1 MALRKDARELRT
13 YNYHEEHIPHLW
25 TEIEWLRQELKRKDT
40 LIDSLKG
47 RLREQTA
54 PANDSA
60 SVVAFSPAPQSP
72 V

>member
-1 MALRKDARELRT
+1 MALRRESREHRT

-25 TEIEWLRQELKRKDT
+25 TEIEWLRQELRRKDR

-47 RLREQTA
+47 RLSDRA
-54 PANDSA
+54 VPANDSA
-60 SVVAFSPAPQSP
+60 SVLAFSPGPR